1 MKQRLGVGEQE
12 QGEGRKQGETLPLP
26 FQLVLSFLS
35 MRVLENAFELSS
47 VQLRFLGTL
56 ILVGRV
62 IQKMVP
68 EWGECCES
76 WSIPIGLVF
85 VEKNKL
91 GQAVCPPLLQVS
103 QLWTL
108 LS

>member
-62 IQKMVP
+62 ILHGVTRTD
-68 EWGECCES
+68 
-76 WSIPIGLVF
+76 
-85 VEKNKL
+85 
-91 GQAVCPPLLQVS
+91 VCFPQTGH
-103 QLWTL
+103 Q
-108 LS
+108 